1 MAQGSVFKRC
11 TACGRRVDGKRC
23 TSSRCSGTRFTW
35 AFVVDVGRDADGRRR
50 QHRRSGYGS
59 RKEAE
64 RALRETL
71 AATDQGRYVTPSDQ
85 SLADFLTDDWLP
97 TTRPPRVRPNT
108 YRDRELIVH
117 RYINPRIGRVGLQQL
132 TPRHLSDLYTAL
144 LEHGRIRGHGGLSPK
159 TVRGVHL
166 VLSKALKEA
175 MRWGLIERNPAEL
188 VDPPS
193 LRLVT
198 ARRRRAM
205 RVWDSSQLR
214 IFLAHVD
221 SHRFYPFW
229 LTAATTGMR
238 RSELLGLRW
247 ADIDLAAA
255 ALVVNATL
263 VPGTDGKPL
272 FEELQKTRAGHRT
285 VSLDAVTVDALR
297 TELERQEHDRRLGER
312 WHNDHGFVFVW
323 DDGRHLNPDWVWHEF
338 VRLADEAGL
347 PRIRFHDLRHTHAT
361 LLLRAGVNPRVVS
374 ERLGHSSVAFTL
386 DTYAHVLPGMQAAAA
401 DTFARLLRDA
411 PESP

>member
-11 TACGRRVDGKRC
+11 TACGRRVGGQRC
-23 TSSRCSGTRFTW
+23 GSTSCSGARITW
-35 AFVVDVGRDADGRRR
+35 AFVVDVGRDASGRRR
-50 QHRRSGYGS
+50 QHKRSGFGS

-64 RALRETL
+64 RALRDTL
-71 AATDQGRYVTPSDQ
+71 GSADQGRYVSPSDQ
-85 SLADFLTDDWLP
+85 LLGQFLVDEWLP
-97 TTRPPRVRPNT
+97 TTKPPRVRPST
-108 YRDRELIVH
+108 YRDRELIVR
-117 RYINPRIGRVGLQQL
+117 RYIVPRIGSVALQAL
-132 TPRHLSDLYTAL
+132 SPRHLSDLYTDL
-144 LEHGRIRGHGGLSPK
+144 LERGRVRGSGGLSPK

-166 VLSKALKEA
+166 VLAQACKEA
-175 MRWGLIERNPAEL
+175 MRWGLIERNPADL

-193 LRLVT
+193 LRLVA

-205 RVWDSSQLR
+205 RVWDSEQLR
-214 IFLAHVD
+214 AFLAHVAT
-221 SHRFYPFW
+221 HRFQALW

-247 ADIDLAAA
+247 ADVDLASAT
-255 ALVVNATL
+255 VVVSATL
-263 VPGTDGKPL
+263 VSGAGGPL

-285 VSLDAVTVDALR
+285 ISLDEGTVDALR
-297 TELERQEHDRRLGER
+297 IEAARQEHDRRLVKD
-312 WHNDHGFVFVW
+312 WDNQHGLVFVW

-338 VRLADEAGL
+338 VRLVDEAGL
-347 PRIRFHDLRHTHAT
+347 PRVRFHDLRHTHAT

-401 DTFARLLRDA
+401 DTFARLLRGSADGQ
-411 PESP
+411 

>member
-11 TACGRRVDGKRC
+11 TACSRRVEGKRC
-23 TSSRCSGTRFTW
+23 STEGCNGARVTW
-35 AFVVDVGRDADGRRR
+35 AFVVDVGRDADGKRR
-50 QHRRSGYGS
+50 QHKRSGFAS

-64 RALRETL
+64 RALRDTL
-71 AATDQGRYVTPSDQ
+71 ASTDHGRYVSPSGQ
-85 SLADFLTDDWLP
+85 TLGDFLVNEWLP

-108 YRDRELIVH
+108 YRDRELIVN
-117 RYINPRIGRVGLQQL
+117 RYVVPRIGMLELQQL
-132 TPRHLSDLYTAL
+132 TPRHLADLYTEL
-144 LEHGRIRGHGGLSPK
+144 LDRGRIRGEGGLSPK

-166 VLSKALKEA
+166 VLSKALREA
-175 MRWGLIERNPAEL
+175 MRWGLVERNPADL

-193 LRLVT
+193 LRLVA

-205 RVWDSSQLR
+205 RVWDSHQLR
-214 IFLAHVD
+214 AFLAHVAHD
-221 SHRFYPFW
+221 RFYAFW

-247 ADIDLAAA
+247 SDVDLAGAT
-255 ALVVNATL
+255 LVVNATL
-263 VPGTDGKPL
+263 VSGRDGPL

-285 VSLDAVTVDALR
+285 VSLDEDTVEALL
-297 TELERQEHDRRLGER
+297 TERRRQEHDQRLEDGWRNER
-312 WHNDHGFVFVW
+312 DLVFVW

-338 VRLADEAGL
+338 VRLVDEAGQ

-401 DTFARLLRDA
+401 EAFAQLLREPDDA
-411 PESP
+411 Q

>member
-23 TSSRCSGTRFTW
+23 TTSGCSAVRVTW
-35 AFVVDVGRDADGRRR
+35 AYVVDVGRDAKGRRR
-50 QHRRSGYGS
+50 QHKRSGFGS

-64 RALRETL
+64 RALRDTL
-71 AATDQGRYVTPSDQ
+71 ANTDHGRYVNPSDQ
-85 SLADFLTDDWLP
+85 SLGDFLIDDWLP

-117 RYINPRIGRVGLQQL
+117 RYITPRIGDVGLQQL
-132 TPRHLSDLYTAL
+132 TPRHLSDLYTDL
-144 LEHGRIRGHGGLSPK
+144 LERGRIRGDGGLSPK

-175 MRWGLIERNPAEL
+175 MRWGLIERNPTDL

-193 LRLVT
+193 LRLVA

-205 RVWDSSQLR
+205 RVWDSAQLR
-214 IFLAHVD
+214 AFLAHVA
-221 SHRFYPFW
+221 SHRFYAFW

-247 ADIDLAAA
+247 SDLDLAAA
-255 ALVVNATL
+255 SLVVNATL
-263 VPGTDGKPL
+263 VPGVDGRPL
-272 FEELQKTRAGHRT
+272 FEEMPKTRAGHRT

-297 TELERQEHDRRLGER
+297 TERAGQEDDRRLGEG
-312 WHNDHGFVFVW
+312 WHNEHGFVFVW

-338 VRLADEAGL
+338 VRLVDEAGL

-401 DTFARLLRDA
+401 DTFAELLRDA
-411 PESP
+411 PEVP